1 MNLILDLVL
10 FNSAGDSFD
19 PKAKVNVVVYATGEV
34 SYLPPGMFRSACNVE
49 IYEFPFD
56 EQICSLKFGRC
67 VFMFIDFICIIFFKQ
82 ILKLSKVGLMTTP
95 LWT

>member
-1 MNLILDLVL
+1 MISHLDLVL

-67 VFMFIDFICIIFFKQ
+67 AFIECLFIHII
-82 ILKLSKVGLMTTP
+82 I
-95 LWT
+95 